1 MKWQSAAAITISVLS
16 GQADNS
22 VAQTLPATTDDTF
35 KSFDIAFPATE
46 PGDQSLEAKLARLE
60 RAIEQQRQEIDFLR
74 VQLLSQN
81 RGGFAP
87 DPGIALNYRSAGLG
101 DTTFHDTTDE
111 QAGSPGSAAGSVRR
125 TDTSQV
131 QSAQQ
136 SGQENGQKPVG
147 QPPAAPERKATEV
160 QAIPDLGGVLTP
172 KGTLVVEP
180 SIQYSHSQV
189 NRFTFLGIE
198 ILDTF
203 LIGLLEA
210 EDTDRDLFTPS
221 LTGRLGITDRLE
233 LELKV
238 PYVIRNDRVS
248 FVIPQVD
255 PNQTLTQEISGN
267 GLGDIEAAAHY
278 QINSGLNEWP
288 IFIGNLRYKS
298 TTGTGPFDVG
308 RDANGLETELATGSG
323 FHSVEPSVTVLY
335 PSDPA
340 VFFANLGYLYTVSDN
355 VGATFNDQTIG
366 EVDPGDAYRISFGM
380 AYSINERTSFTL
392 GYKHDF
398 IGKTETEI
406 NGVKLSSNTLD
417 IGSLLLGY
425 SFQFD
430 ENLAANLNLEL
441 GVTADAPDVLMTFRV
456 PILIDVF

>member
-16 GQADNS
+16 NPAGQS
-22 VAQTLPATTDDTF
+22 MAQTLP
-35 KSFDIAFPATE
+35 PATAQAN
-46 PGDQSLEAKLARLE
+46 QSIAAADPAVGTNGTSFEEKLARLE
-60 RAIEQQRQEIDFLR
+60 RALELQRQEIDYLKE
-74 VQLLSQN
+74 QLLSQS
-81 RGGFAP
+81 RGGGTGGSDVKLTYGTTGISDYAFESAP
-87 DPGIALNYRSAGLG
+87 GAQGPER
-101 DTTFHDTTDE
+101 
-111 QAGSPGSAAGSVRR
+111 
-125 TDTSQV
+125 V

-136 SGQENGQKPVG
+136 SGGQNEGQDGQQPVG
-147 QPPAAPERKATEV
+147 KPPAQQQRKTPEV
-160 QAIPDLGGVLTP
+160 QAIPELGGVLTP
-172 KGTLVVEP
+172 AGSLVVEP

-210 EDTDRDLFTPS
+210 EDTDRDLFTPA
-221 LTGRLGITDRLE
+221 LTGRLGVTDRLE

-255 PNQTLTQEISGN
+255 PNQTLTEEIDGH
-267 GLGDIEAAAHY
+267 GLGDIEVAAHY
-278 QINSGLNEWP
+278 QINSGLNDWP

-308 RDANGLETELATGSG
+308 RDANGLETELPTGSG

-340 VFFANLGYLYTVSDN
+340 VFFANLGYLYTVKDD
-355 VGATFNDQTIG
+355 VDETFNDQTIG

-380 AYSINERTSFTL
+380 AYSVNERTSFTL

-398 IGKTETEI
+398 IGETDTEI
-406 NGVKLSSNTLD
+406 NGVNLSTNSLD
-417 IGSLLLGY
+417 VGSVLLGY

-441 GVTADAPDVLMTFRV
+441 GVTADAPDVLMTFRM
-456 PILIDVF
+456 PFLIDVF

>member
-1 MKWQSAAAITISVLS
+1 
-16 GQADNS
+16 
-22 VAQTLPATTDDTF
+22 
-35 KSFDIAFPATE
+35 
-46 PGDQSLEAKLARLE
+46 
-60 RAIEQQRQEIDFLR
+60 
-74 VQLLSQN
+74 
-81 RGGFAP
+81 
-87 DPGIALNYRSAGLG
+87 
-101 DTTFHDTTDE
+101 
-111 QAGSPGSAAGSVRR
+111 
-125 TDTSQV
+125 
-131 QSAQQ
+131 
-136 SGQENGQKPVG
+136 
-147 QPPAAPERKATEV
+147 
-160 QAIPDLGGVLTP
+160 
-172 KGTLVVEP
+172 
-180 SIQYSHSQV
+180 
-189 NRFTFLGIE
+189 
-198 ILDTF
+198 
-203 LIGLLEA
+203 
-210 EDTDRDLFTPS
+210 